1 MHMQSALKPLPLAH
15 GETPPETVVPK
26 TRSPSK
32 STPSTAM
39 HMQLALKPLLLAH
52 GETPPETVVP
62 KTRSP
67 PKHAVDG
74 HADAVGAEAAASR
87 PRRDDA

>member
-1 MHMQSALKPLPLAH
+1 MQMQSVLEPLPLAH

-39 HMQLALKPLLLAH
+39 QMQSALRTLPLAQ
-52 GETPPETVVP
+52 GEKPPETVVP
-62 KTRSP
+62 KTLSQ
-67 PKHAVDG
+67 
-74 HADAVGAEAAASR
+74 
-87 PRRDDA
+87 

>member
-1 MHMQSALKPLPLAH
+1 MQMQSVLEPLPLAH

-39 HMQLALKPLLLAH
+39 HKPSALKPPPLAH
-52 GETPPETVVP
+52 GETPLETAVS

-67 PKHAVDG
+67 
-74 HADAVGAEAAASR
+74 
-87 PRRDDA
+87 

>member
-1 MHMQSALKPLPLAH
+1 MQMQSALKPLPRAH

-39 HMQLALKPLLLAH
+39 HKLSALKPPPLAH
-52 GETPPETVVP
+52 GETPLETAVS

-67 PKHAVDG
+67 
-74 HADAVGAEAAASR
+74 
-87 PRRDDA
+87 

>member
-26 TRSPSK
+26 TRSPSR

-39 HMQLALKPLLLAH
+39 HMQPALKPLPLDP
-52 GETPPETVVP
+52 GETPPETAVS
-62 KTRSP
+62 KTCS
-67 PKHAVDG
+67 
-74 HADAVGAEAAASR
+74 S
-87 PRRDDA
+87 

>member
-1 MHMQSALKPLPLAH
+1 MQMQSVLEPLPLAH

-39 HMQLALKPLLLAH
+39 HKQSALKPPPLAH
-52 GETPPETVVP
+52 GETPLETAVS

-67 PKHAVDG
+67 
-74 HADAVGAEAAASR
+74 
-87 PRRDDA
+87 